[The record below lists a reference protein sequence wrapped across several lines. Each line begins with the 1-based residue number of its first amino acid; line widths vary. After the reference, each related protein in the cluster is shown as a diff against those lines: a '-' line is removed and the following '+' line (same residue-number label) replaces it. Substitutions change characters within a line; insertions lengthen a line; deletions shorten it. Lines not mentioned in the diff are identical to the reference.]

1 MTNSMAVKKNL
12 SSIQVLKTFLLLLED
27 DYTMAELVD
36 KLNSNEDKNVFNNSV
51 VSKYINTCRYLGIN
65 IPKIQN
71 KYYVASL
78 PFGLEFT
85 NREVD
90 LIDDMQNTGKSTL
103 SVLFNRRLFSCMKK
117 LRRYSNKNIIR
128 VDVGAEDNI
137 RKNFEFAIN
146 EQRQI
151 RLMYRS
157 KEIIECNPVD
167 IIMERGKYYF
177 VVKHSGKNKQIALDR
192 ITGLEVLNKK
202 FLLRDV
208 KEPEIVF
215 KLTGG
220 LAKRYSLREN
230 EEILDTGEDYIVVSN
245 KGEPQNVLIQRL
257 LRYDSLCEVLQP
269 VLFREEMKNIIS
281 KMLANYEV

>member
-27 DYTMAELVD
+27 DYTMAELVE
-36 KLNSNEDKNVFNNSV
+36 KLNSNEDKKIFNNSV
-51 VSKYINTCRYLGIN
+51 VSKYINTCRYLGMN

-78 PFGLEFT
+78 PYGLEFT
-85 NREVD
+85 NREID
-90 LIDDMQNTGKSTL
+90 LIDYMQNLGKTTL
-103 SVLFNRRLFSCMKK
+103 SVLFNRRLLSFMKK

-128 VDVGAEDNI
+128 VDVGVEDNI

-157 KEIIECNPVD
+157 KEIIECNPID

-202 FLLRDV
+202 FLLRDE
-208 KEPEIVF
+208 KEQEIVF

-230 EEILDTGEDYIVVSN
+230 EEIIDKGDDYIIVTN
-245 KGEPQNVLIQRL
+245 KEEPRNILLSRL

-269 VLFREEMKNIIS
+269 VSFREEMKNIIS

>member
-103 SVLFNRRLFSCMKK
+103 SVLFNRRLFSFMKK

-202 FLLRDV
+202 FLLRDE

-230 EEILDTGEDYIVVSN
+230 EEILDKGEDYIVVSN

>member
-27 DYTMAELVD
+27 DYTMAELVE
-36 KLNSNEDKNVFNNSV
+36 KLNSNEDKKIFNNSV
-51 VSKYINTCRYLGIN
+51 VSKYINTCRYLGMN

-85 NREVD
+85 NREID
-90 LIDDMQNTGKSTL
+90 LIDYMQNLGKTTL
-103 SVLFNRRLFSCMKK
+103 SVLFNRRLLSFMKK

-128 VDVGAEDNI
+128 VDVGVEDNI

-157 KEIIECNPVD
+157 KEIIECNPID

-202 FLLRDV
+202 FLLRDE
-208 KEPEIVF
+208 KEQEIVF

-230 EEILDTGEDYIVVSN
+230 EEIIDKGDDYIIVSN
-245 KGEPQNVLIQRL
+245 KEEPQKALLHRL
-257 LRYDSLCEVLQP
+257 LRYDFLCEVLQP
-269 VLFREEMKNIIS
+269 VSFREEMKNIIS